1 MPGEIRLHRHGQPL
15 TCSLTLT
22 LAKKALPMLTIYG
35 VYRSRAT
42 RPLWLL
48 TELDLPFTHVPV
60 IQGYRLADPAAADA
74 PLNTTSAAFRAI
86 NPQGAVPAMQ
96 DGDLILTES
105 LAITRHIAR
114 KHGGDLA
121 PKDAREEALAD
132 QWMLFGATALETPG
146 LDILYTYAGGLAETP
161 EGAAKIAAAADVL
174 ARPLGR
180 LEAELSDG
188 RDWLMG
194 GRFTVADLMLAEC
207 LRYGQ
212 SHKPLMQAHPL
223 VNAWIS
229 RCQARPAFQAMM
241 ARRNAEPA

>member
-1 MPGEIRLHRHGQPL
+1 
-15 TCSLTLT
+15 
-22 LAKKALPMLTIYG
+22 MLTIYG

-48 TELDLPFTHVPV
+48 EELGLPFRHVPV
-60 IQGYRLADPAAADA
+60 IQGYRLADASAPDA
-74 PLNTTSAAFRAI
+74 PFNTTSADFRKI

-121 PKDAREEALAD
+121 PNGLKEEALAD
-132 QWMLFGATALETPG
+132 QWALYGATSLETPG
-146 LDILYTYAGGLAETP
+146 LDILYTYADGKADTP
-161 EGAAKIAAAADVL
+161 EGATKISAAAEAL
-174 ARPLGR
+174 SRPLAR
-180 LEAELSDG
+180 LEADLADG

-194 GRFTVADLMLAEC
+194 GRFTVADIMVAEC

-212 SHKPLMQAHPL
+212 AHKPLMAAHPR

-229 RCQARPAFQAMM
+229 RCQARPAFRAMM
-241 ARRNAEPA
+241 DKRNAEPV